1 MPLRKDHLMLVTDA
15 GVTLHLGWDYD
26 IPYHLDPLN
35 GVDVDLQL
43 AQGVNQIG
51 NTVERQVVSGVYRT
65 LTADCWSEH
74 GDADAKLILD
84 ALPFFTKGTLYFGD
98 KWFCR
103 FVLSKTPYTSQYHPY
118 PRIEAL
124 LYCEKPYWY
133 GLTAQTYRLG
143 GFTPAFRFPVCYTR
157 HRYSVRNDNT
167 FINAINPGSL
177 PVPLTAVLRSY
188 APVENP
194 RVVNVLTGES
204 LKLNTTL
211 QRGDAV
217 EIYRDTADRIA
228 VKLTRAGVESNL
240 FAALD
245 EDSTLTELPP
255 GDNLLK
261 AEADSGT
268 DVLEVSVSFYPAYA
282 GILPEV
288 LA

>member
-124 LYCEKPYWY
+124 LYCENPTGTVSRHRPTGWA
-133 GLTAQTYRLG
+133 GSLRRSGSRCA
-143 GFTPAFRFPVCYTR
+143 TPAT
-157 HRYSVRNDNT
+157 
-167 FINAINPGSL
+167 G
-177 PVPLTAVLRSY
+177 TAC
-188 APVENP
+188 
-194 RVVNVLTGES
+194 G
-204 LKLNTTL
+204 TT
-211 QRGDAV
+211 
-217 EIYRDTADRIA
+217 TPSSTPS
-228 VKLTRAGVESNL
+228 TRAVC
-240 FAALD
+240 
-245 EDSTLTELPP
+245 PCR
-255 GDNLLK
+255 
-261 AEADSGT
+261 
-268 DVLEVSVSFYPAYA
+268 
-282 GILPEV
+282 
-288 LA
+288 

>member
-43 AQGVNQIG
+43 AQGVHQIG

-103 FVLSKTPYTSQYHPY
+103 FVLSKTPYTSQYHPF

-143 GFTPAFRFPVCYTR
+143 GFTPAFQFPVCYTR
-157 HRYSVRNDNT
+157 HRYSVRNDN
-167 FINAINPGSL
+167 
-177 PVPLTAVLRSY
+177 RS
-188 APVENP
+188 EE
-194 RVVNVLTGES
+194 R
-204 LKLNTTL
+204 
-211 QRGDAV
+211 R
-217 EIYRDTADRIA
+217 
-228 VKLTRAGVESNL
+228 
-240 FAALD
+240 
-245 EDSTLTELPP
+245 
-255 GDNLLK
+255 
-261 AEADSGT
+261 
-268 DVLEVSVSFYPAYA
+268 
-282 GILPEV
+282 
-288 LA
+288 